1 MRIKSTNTRYSAWR
15 NVLMNIV
22 TGGALVVI
30 ISSVSLLGGCEYTCA
45 AGTASSNDFQLFDA
59 PERCVAC
66 DDGYYLDNI
75 TCVANSY
82 TCANGTAAADGTAG
96 GSDGDAIC
104 AICDDGY
111 VLENA
116 ACRRARYTCTGG
128 TEASGGPDSG
138 NSDDELCAACY
149 DGYYQVIEICMAN
162 EYMCEFG
169 TQAAGG
175 TPTGD
180 LNINNGDTFCTG
192 CNPGYHLDSP
202 LCNINTYTCFNG
214 MSVPKGTPGIDGT
227 ERCARCSPGFA
238 LVSADNTCAA
248 DSDGDNTPDS
258 EDVDDDNDGLIEIHN
273 LDMLHNIRHNLAG
286 TSYDDGTG
294 NGGDTTGALT
304 ASHLDNNCAT
314 ATDGFYLCG
323 YELTR
328 DLDFE
333 VEADYASGSMY
344 YRDEEQQWRANN
356 SDPDMADNTGWPGI
370 GPASGNSGGFTALFD
385 GNDFTIRNLYSRRD
399 DLLIGFFNILDRNG
413 HIRALHL
420 RDAALYGRSSQTT
433 IVTIGALVGYNLRGT
448 VSACSAHGVV
458 SAASGRDNTGGL
470 VGVMEGTNIASITEG
485 AVIASHAE
493 VTVQGGAGADNIGGL
508 VGLTQSYGI
517 IIASFASGTVD
528 GQDNNDDVGG
538 LVGEINFIG
547 NTVIA
552 SYASGTA
559 NGGSGADNVGAL
571 VGRTG
576 GASSENI
583 IASYATGTV
592 NGGGDNDDVGGL
604 VGSTG
609 SGTTITASYA
619 TGAVSGDG
627 GTDNGGGLVGNNS
640 ATITNSYGFG
650 TVTTDVTEETT
661 FEEMRPDDFEATDAV
676 DLQIADA
683 DEATDYVG
691 ATWNAAGSNTLN
703 AWNFT
708 ELDTPALMYADYDG
722 ADAFYSCDIFPATIP
737 GTMTTIDCDA
747 TPTTLLPGQRME

>member
-1 MRIKSTNTRYSAWR
+1 MAEYINEYNTGGG
-15 NVLMNIV
+15 
-22 TGGALVVI
+22 GGALVVI

-45 AGTASSNDFQLFDA
+45 AGTVSSNDFQLFDA

-66 DDGYYLDNI
+66 DDGYNLDNI

-111 VLENA
+111 VLENN
-116 ACRRARYTCTGG
+116 ACRQAIYTCDGG
-128 TEASGGPDSG
+128 TAVMDDNPDSG
-138 NSDDELCAACY
+138 TDDVELCAACD

-169 TQAAGG
+169 TKAADG

-227 ERCARCSPGFA
+227 ERCDMCSPGFA

-333 VEADYASGSMY
+333 VATDYANGSINN
-344 YRDEEQQWRANN
+344 DWRPTTG
-356 SDPDMADNTGWPGI
+356 DPPTVTDPATATNAGWPGI
-370 GPASGNSGGFTALFD
+370 GPVSGDTGGFTALFD
-385 GNDFTIRNLYSRRD
+385 GNDFTIRNLYSRRND
-399 DLLIGFFNILDRNG
+399 AFIGLFNLINING

-420 RDAALYGRSSQTT
+420 RDAALYGGNANNN
-433 IVTIGALVGYNLRGT
+433 IGVLVGANIRGT

-458 SAASGRDNTGGL
+458 SAGNGNDNIGGLAGVIRNSSAAGIANGAIIASEAAVIVQGGGGNDDIGGL
-470 VGVMEGTNIASITEG
+470 VGVIELSAK
-485 AVIASHAE
+485 
-493 VTVQGGAGADNIGGL
+493 
-508 VGLTQSYGI
+508 
-517 IIASFASGTVD
+517 IIASFASGSVD
-528 GQDNNDDVGG
+528 GQDNNDEVGG
-538 LVGEINFIG
+538 LVGRTI
-547 NTVIA
+547 
-552 SYASGTA
+552 SGVNRGDT
-559 NGGSGADNVGAL
+559 L
-571 VGRTG
+571 
-576 GASSENI
+576 I
-583 IASYATGTV
+583 IASYATGAV
-592 NGGGDNDDVGGL
+592 NGSGNSDNAGGLVGVLSEATSIIASYATGAVSGGGDNDDVGGL
-604 VGSTG
+604 VGETG
-609 SGTTITASYA
+609 SGATITASYA

-650 TVTTDVTEETT
+650 TVTTDVTEDTT
-661 FEEMRPDDFEATDAV
+661 FEEKRPDDFEATDAV

-691 ATWNAAGSNTLN
+691 AAWNAAASNTLN

-722 ADAFYSCDIFPATIP
+722 TTGNLYSCDIFPATIP
-737 GTMTTIDCDA
+737 GTTDDLDCDA
-747 TPTTLLPGQRME
+747 TPTTLLPDQRME